1 MKILMVCLG
10 NICRSPLAEGILRN
24 KIPNM
29 NVKVDSAG
37 TAGYHIGRK
46 PDPRAIDVAKKNNI
60 DISSLRARK
69 FERSDFINF
78 DKIYVMDKN
87 NFNDVIGLAENKN
100 EASKVILITDILD
113 SDSFV
118 PDPYYGDLA
127 DFVKVF
133 NLLDKICQKIA
144 NKIESR

>member
-1 MKILMVCLG
+1 MVCLG

-29 NVKVDSAG
+29 NVTVDSAG
-37 TAGYHIGRK
+37 TAGYHIGHK
-46 PDPRAIDVAKKNNI
+46 PDPRAIDIAKKNNI

-113 SDSFV
+113 SYSFV
-118 PDPYYGDLA
+118 PDPYYGGLA
-127 DFVKVF
+127 DFEKVF
-133 NLLDKICQKIA
+133 NLLDKICHKIA

>member
-1 MKILMVCLG
+1 MVCLG
-10 NICRSPLAEGILRN
+10 NICRSPLAEGILSS
-24 KIPNM
+24 KISKM
-29 NVKVDSAG
+29 KVTVDSAG
-37 TAGYHIGRK
+37 TAGYHIGSK
-46 PDPRAIDVAKKNNI
+46 PDPRAIDIAKKNNI
-60 DISSLRARK
+60 DISTLRARK

-118 PDPYYGDLA
+118 PDPYYGDLD
-127 DFVKVF
+127 DFEKVF

>member
-1 MKILMVCLG
+1 MVCLG

-29 NVKVDSAG
+29 NVTVDSAG
-37 TAGYHIGRK
+37 TAGYHIGHK
-46 PDPRAIDVAKKNNI
+46 PDPRAIDIAKKNNI

-87 NFNDVIGLAENKN
+87 NYHDIIDLAENKDQT
-100 EASKVILITDILD
+100 SKVILITDVID

-118 PDPYYGDLA
+118 PDTYYGDLD
-127 DFVKVF
+127 DFEKVF
-133 NLLDKICQKIA
+133 NLLEKICQKIA
-144 NKIESR
+144 NKIASR

>member
-1 MKILMVCLG
+1 MVCLG
-10 NICRSPLAEGILRN
+10 NICRSPLAEGILSS
-24 KIPNM
+24 KISKM
-29 NVKVDSAG
+29 KVTVDSAG
-37 TAGYHIGRK
+37 TAGYHIGSK
-46 PDPRAIDVAKKNNI
+46 PDPRAIDIAKKNNI

-87 NFNDVIGLAENKN
+87 NYYDINDLAENKGQT
-100 EASKVILITDILD
+100 SKVILITDVID

-127 DFVKVF
+127 DFEKVF
-133 NLLDKICQKIA
+133 NLLEKICQKIA
-144 NKIESR
+144 NQIESR

>member
-1 MKILMVCLG
+1 MVCLG

-24 KIPNM
+24 KIPNI
-29 NVKVDSAG
+29 NVTVDSAG
-37 TAGYHIGRK
+37 TAGYHIGSK
-46 PDPRAIDVAKKNNI
+46 PDPRAIDIAKKNNI
-60 DISSLRARK
+60 DISTLRARK

-118 PDPYYGDLA
+118 PDPYYGDLS

-133 NLLDKICQKIA
+133 NLLDKICHKIA

>member
-1 MKILMVCLG
+1 MVCLG

-24 KIPNM
+24 KIPNI
-29 NVKVDSAG
+29 NVTVDSAG
-37 TAGYHIGRK
+37 TAGCHIGSK
-46 PDPRAIDVAKKNNI
+46 PDPRAIDIAKKNNI
-60 DISSLRARK
+60 DISTLRARK

-113 SDSFV
+113 SYSFV
-118 PDPYYGDLA
+118 PDPYYGGLA
-127 DFVKVF
+127 DFEKVF
-133 NLLDKICQKIA
+133 NLLDKICHKIA

>member
-1 MKILMVCLG
+1 MVCLG

-29 NVKVDSAG
+29 NVTVDSAG
-37 TAGYHIGRK
+37 TAGYHIGHK
-46 PDPRAIDVAKKNNI
+46 PDPRAIDIAKKNNI
-60 DISSLRARK
+60 DISTLRARK
-69 FERSDFINF
+69 FERSDFKNF

-113 SDSFV
+113 SYSFV
-118 PDPYYGDLA
+118 PDPYYGGLA
-127 DFVKVF
+127 DFEKVF
-133 NLLDKICQKIA
+133 NLLDKICHKIA

>member
-1 MKILMVCLG
+1 
-10 NICRSPLAEGILRN
+10 
-24 KIPNM
+24 M
-29 NVKVDSAG
+29 NVTVDSAG

-46 PDPRAIDVAKKNNI
+46 RDPRAIDIAKKNNI
-60 DISSLRARK
+60 VISSLRARK

-87 NFNDVIGLAENKN
+87 NYYDIVDLAENKDQT
-100 EASKVILITDILD
+100 SKVILITEVID

-127 DFVKVF
+127 DFEKVF
-133 NLLDKICQKIA
+133 NLLEKICQKIA
-144 NKIESR
+144 NQIESR

>member
-24 KIPNM
+24 KISNM
-29 NVKVDSAG
+29 NVTVDSAG
-37 TAGYHIGRK
+37 TAGYHIGSK
-46 PDPRAIDVAKKNNI
+46 PDPRAIDIAKKNNI
-60 DISSLRARK
+60 DISNLRARK

-87 NFNDVIGLAENKN
+87 NYHDIIDLAENKDQK
-100 EASKVILITDILD
+100 SKVILITNILD

-127 DFVKVF
+127 DFEKVF
-133 NLLDKICQKIA
+133 NLLEKICQKIA
-144 NKIESR
+144 NQIESR

>member
-1 MKILMVCLG
+1 MVCLG
-10 NICRSPLAEGILRN
+10 NICRSPLAEGILSN
-24 KIPNM
+24 KIPNL
-29 NVKVDSAG
+29 NVTVDSAG
-37 TAGYHIGRK
+37 TAGYHIGSK
-46 PDPRAIDVAKKNNI
+46 PDPRAIDIAKKNNI

-69 FERSDFINF
+69 FEHSDFINF

-87 NFNDVIGLAENKN
+87 NYNDIIDLAENKN
-100 EASKVILITDILD
+100 QASKVILITDVID

-118 PDPYYGDLA
+118 PDPYYGDIA
-127 DFVKVF
+127 DFEKVF

>member
-1 MKILMVCLG
+1 MVCLG
-10 NICRSPLAEGILRN
+10 NICRSPLAEGILSS
-24 KIPNM
+24 KISKM
-29 NVKVDSAG
+29 KVTVDSAG
-37 TAGYHIGRK
+37 TAGYHIGSK
-46 PDPRAIDVAKKNNI
+46 PDPRAIDIAKKNNI

-87 NFNDVIGLAENKN
+87 NYYDIIDLAENKDQT
-100 EASKVILITDILD
+100 SKVILITAVID

-127 DFVKVF
+127 DFEKVF
-133 NLLDKICQKIA
+133 NLLEKICQKIA
-144 NKIESR
+144 NQIESR

>member
-1 MKILMVCLG
+1 MVCLG
-10 NICRSPLAEGILRN
+10 NICRSPLAEGILNN
-24 KIPNM
+24 KISNM
-29 NVKVDSAG
+29 KVTVDSAG
-37 TAGYHIGRK
+37 TAGYHVGSK
-46 PDPRAIDVAKKNNI
+46 PDPRAIDIAKKNNI
-60 DISSLRARK
+60 DISTLRARK

>member
-1 MKILMVCLG
+1 MVCLG
-10 NICRSPLAEGILRN
+10 NICRSPLAEGILSS
-24 KIPNM
+24 KISKM
-29 NVKVDSAG
+29 KVTVDSAG
-37 TAGYHIGRK
+37 TAGYHVGSK
-46 PDPRAIDVAKKNNI
+46 PDPRAIDIAKKNNI
-60 DISSLRARK
+60 DISTLRARK

-87 NFNDVIGLAENKN
+87 NFNNVIGLAENKN

-144 NKIESR
+144 NNIESR

>member
-1 MKILMVCLG
+1 MVCLG

-29 NVKVDSAG
+29 NVTVDSAG
-37 TAGYHIGRK
+37 TAGYHIGSK
-46 PDPRAIDVAKKNNI
+46 PDPRAIDIAKKNNI
-60 DISSLRARK
+60 DISTLRARK
-69 FERSDFINF
+69 FEHSDFINF

-87 NFNDVIGLAENKN
+87 NFNDIIGLAENKK

-113 SDSFV
+113 SHSFV
-118 PDPYYGDLA
+118 PDPYYGGLA
-127 DFVKVF
+127 DFEKVF
-133 NLLDKICQKIA
+133 NLLDKICHKIA

>member
-1 MKILMVCLG
+1 MVCLG

-24 KIPNM
+24 KIPNK
-29 NVKVDSAG
+29 NVTVDSAG
-37 TAGYHIGRK
+37 TAGYHIGSK
-46 PDPRAIDVAKKNNI
+46 PDPRAIDIAKKNNI

-87 NFNDVIGLAENKN
+87 NYYDIIGLAENKDQT
-100 EASKVILITDILD
+100 SKVILITDVLD

-118 PDPYYGDLA
+118 PDPYYGNLA
-127 DFVKVF
+127 DFEKVF
-133 NLLDKICQKIA
+133 NLLEKICQKIA

>member
-29 NVKVDSAG
+29 NVTVDSAG

-46 PDPRAIDVAKKNNI
+46 PDPRAIDIAKKNNI

-78 DKIYVMDKN
+78 DKINYQN
-87 NFNDVIGLAENKN
+87 NRNVSHRFEHH
-100 EASKVILITDILD
+100 
-113 SDSFV
+113 
-118 PDPYYGDLA
+118 
-127 DFVKVF
+127 
-133 NLLDKICQKIA
+133 
-144 NKIESR
+144 

>member
-1 MKILMVCLG
+1 MVCLG

-24 KIPNM
+24 KISNM
-29 NVKVDSAG
+29 NVTVDSAG
-37 TAGYHIGRK
+37 TAGYHIGSK
-46 PDPRAIDVAKKNNI
+46 PDPRAIDIAKKNNI

-87 NFNDVIGLAENKN
+87 NYYDIIDLAENKDQT
-100 EASKVILITDILD
+100 SKVILITDVLD

-127 DFVKVF
+127 DFEKVF
-133 NLLDKICQKIA
+133 NLLEKICQKIA
-144 NKIESR
+144 NQIESR

>member
-1 MKILMVCLG
+1 MVCLG
-10 NICRSPLAEGILRN
+10 NICRSPLAEGILSN
-24 KIPNM
+24 KIPNL
-29 NVKVDSAG
+29 NVTVDSAG
-37 TAGYHIGRK
+37 TAGYHIGSK
-46 PDPRAIDVAKKNNI
+46 PDPRAIDIAKKNNI
-60 DISSLRARK
+60 DISTLRARK

-87 NFNDVIGLAENKN
+87 NFNDVIGLAENKS

-127 DFVKVF
+127 DFEKVF

>member
-10 NICRSPLAEGILRN
+10 NICRSPLAEGILSS
-24 KIPNM
+24 KISNM
-29 NVKVDSAG
+29 KVTVDSAG
-37 TAGYHIGRK
+37 TAGYHIGSK
-46 PDPRAIDVAKKNNI
+46 PDPRAIDIAKKNNI
-60 DISSLRARK
+60 DISTLRARK

-113 SDSFV
+113 SYSFV
-118 PDPYYGDLA
+118 PDPYYGGLA
-127 DFVKVF
+127 DFEKVF
-133 NLLDKICQKIA
+133 NLLDKICHKIA

>member
-1 MKILMVCLG
+1 MVCLG
-10 NICRSPLAEGILRN
+10 NICRSPLAEGILSS
-24 KIPNM
+24 KISNIK
-29 NVKVDSAG
+29 VTVDSAG
-37 TAGYHIGRK
+37 TAGYHIGSK
-46 PDPRAIDVAKKNNI
+46 PDPRAIDIAKKNNI
-60 DISSLRARK
+60 DISTLRARK

-113 SDSFV
+113 SYSFV
-118 PDPYYGDLA
+118 PDPYYGGLA
-127 DFVKVF
+127 DFEKVF
-133 NLLDKICQKIA
+133 NLLDKICHKIA

>member
-10 NICRSPLAEGILRN
+10 NICRSPLAEGILSS
-24 KIPNM
+24 KISKM
-29 NVKVDSAG
+29 KVTVDSAG
-37 TAGYHIGRK
+37 TAGYHIGSK
-46 PDPRAIDVAKKNNI
+46 PDPRAIDIAKKNNI
-60 DISSLRARK
+60 DISTLRARK

-127 DFVKVF
+127 DFEKVF
-133 NLLDKICQKIA
+133 NLLEKICKKIA
-144 NKIESR
+144 KNIESR

>member
-1 MKILMVCLG
+1 MVCLG
-10 NICRSPLAEGILRN
+10 NICRSPLAEGILSS
-24 KIPNM
+24 KISKM
-29 NVKVDSAG
+29 KVTIDSAG
-37 TAGYHIGRK
+37 TAGYHVGSK
-46 PDPRAIDVAKKNNI
+46 PDPRAIDIAKKNNI
-60 DISSLRARK
+60 DISTLRARK

-118 PDPYYGDLA
+118 PDPYYGDLD
-127 DFVKVF
+127 DFEKVF

>member
-1 MKILMVCLG
+1 MVCLG
-10 NICRSPLAEGILRN
+10 NICRSPLAEGILSS
-24 KIPNM
+24 KISKM
-29 NVKVDSAG
+29 KVTVDSAG
-37 TAGYHIGRK
+37 TAGYHVGSK
-46 PDPRAIDVAKKNNI
+46 PDPRAIDIAKKNNI
-60 DISSLRARK
+60 DISTLRARK

-118 PDPYYGDLA
+118 PDPYYGGLA
-127 DFVKVF
+127 DFEKVF
-133 NLLDKICQKIA
+133 NLLDKICHKIA

>member
-1 MKILMVCLG
+1 MVCLG
-10 NICRSPLAEGILRN
+10 NICRSPLAEGILSS
-24 KIPNM
+24 KISNM
-29 NVKVDSAG
+29 KVTVDSAG
-37 TAGYHIGRK
+37 TAGYHIGSK
-46 PDPRAIDVAKKNNI
+46 PDPRAIDIAKKNSI

-87 NFNDVIGLAENKN
+87 NYYDIIDLAENKDQT
-100 EASKVILITDILD
+100 SKVILITDVID

-127 DFVKVF
+127 DFEKVF
-133 NLLDKICQKIA
+133 NLLEKICQKIA
-144 NKIESR
+144 NQIESR

>member
-1 MKILMVCLG
+1 MVCLG
-10 NICRSPLAEGILRN
+10 NICRSPLAEGILRS
-24 KIPNM
+24 KISKM
-29 NVKVDSAG
+29 KVTVDSAG
-37 TAGYHIGRK
+37 TAGYHVGSK
-46 PDPRAIDVAKKNNI
+46 PDPRAIDIAKKNNI
-60 DISSLRARK
+60 DISTLRARK

-118 PDPYYGDLA
+118 PDPYYGDLD
-127 DFVKVF
+127 DFEKVF

>member
-1 MKILMVCLG
+1 MVCLG
-10 NICRSPLAEGILRN
+10 NICRSPLAEGILSS
-24 KIPNM
+24 KISKM
-29 NVKVDSAG
+29 KVTVDSAG

-46 PDPRAIDVAKKNNI
+46 PDPRAIDIAKKNNI
-60 DISSLRARK
+60 DISTLRARK

-113 SDSFV
+113 SYSFV
-118 PDPYYGDLA
+118 PDPYYGGLA
-127 DFVKVF
+127 DFEKVF
-133 NLLDKICQKIA
+133 NLLDKICHKIA